1 MHTSEVLS
9 MHSVDMIN
17 DKPVFFVVS
26 SVHNVL
32 ISH

>member
-1 MHTSEVLS
+1 MLLS
-9 MHSVDMIN
+9 MHIVDMSN
-17 DKPVFFVVS
+17 DKPVLFVVS